1 MKLLQRIK
9 NGANKATERAQHAV
23 EIGKLNNQIVGL
35 QQEQEVHFTDMGRIF
50 YEGYR
55 AQDMTLAE
63 KEMVDLSNLC
73 DELQDEIDAL
83 RGKIAELK
91 NERLCECGYVAS
103 LDANFCPK
111 CGRKLGESKPTASA
125 SASGVA
131 GATGAVN
138 TAKHEAA
145 AAQNPVAEQSIF
157 DAPAVEENEE
167 TEPYH
172 TVIPSIA
179 DLDTEPGFNSTEFTL
194 EEKEAFDAEWE
205 RRREE
210 EMLRERERQQEL
222 DERIRY
228 WKENNPIVDT
238 VDVQTEV
245 PREMVKCQ
253 ICASELPKGSKWCPR
268 CGAEQI

>member
-55 AQDMTLAE
+55 SQDMTRAE
-63 KEMVDLSNLC
+63 KEMVDLSQLC

-83 RGKIAELK
+83 RSKIAELK
-91 NERLCECGYVAS
+91 NERLCECGHVAS

-111 CGRKLGESKPTASA
+111 CGRKLGESKPGAA
-125 SASGVA
+125 
-131 GATGAVN
+131 ATGVTGAAGLAK
-138 TAKHEAA
+138 TAKQEAA
-145 AAQNPVAEQSIF
+145 AAQNPAPEQSIF
-157 DAPAVEENEE
+157 DAQAMEKQEE

-179 DLDTEPGFNSTEFTL
+179 DLETEPEYNGIEFTL

-210 EMLRERERQQEL
+210 EMQRERERQQEL

-228 WKENNPIVDT
+228 WKENNPIVNT

-245 PREMVKCQ
+245 PREMVNCQ

>member
-23 EIGKLNNQIVGL
+23 EIGKINNQIVGL

-55 AQDMTLAE
+55 AQDMTRAE
-63 KEMVDLSNLC
+63 KEMVDLSGLC
-73 DELQDEIDAL
+73 DELQDEIDGL
-83 RGKIAELK
+83 RNKIAQLK
-91 NERLCECGYVAS
+91 NERLCECGHVAS

-111 CGRKLGESKPTASA
+111 CGRKLGEFKPTAA
-125 SASGVA
+125 SV
-131 GATGAVN
+131 GATSPARQ
-138 TAKHEAA
+138 EAA
-145 AAQNPVAEQSIF
+145 VAHSPERPNY
-157 DAPAVEENEE
+157 DAPTEEELEE
-167 TEPYH
+167 AEPYH

-179 DLDTEPGFNSTEFTL
+179 DLETESEYNSTEFTQ

-205 RRREE
+205 RRRDE
-210 EMLRERERQQEL
+210 EMQRERERQQEL

-228 WKENNPIVDT
+228 WKENNPIVNT

-245 PREMVKCQ
+245 PREMVNCQ
-253 ICASELPKGSKWCPR
+253 ICAAELPKGSKWCPR

>member
-83 RGKIAELK
+83 RSKIAELK
-91 NERLCECGYVAS
+91 NERLCECGHVAS

-111 CGRKLGESKPTASA
+111 CGRKLGESKPGAP
-125 SASGVA
+125 ASGTA
-131 GATGAVN
+131 GAAGVAK
-138 TAKHEAA
+138 TANHETAL
-145 AAQNPVAEQSIF
+145 AQNPVTEQSIF
-157 DAPAVEENEE
+157 DAPPAVEEHEE

-179 DLDTEPGFNSTEFTL
+179 DLDTEPGYNSTEFTL

-210 EMLRERERQQEL
+210 EMQRERERQQEL

-228 WKENNPIVDT
+228 WKENNPIVNT

>member
-55 AQDMTLAE
+55 AQDMTRAE
-63 KEMVDLSNLC
+63 KEMVDLSHLC
-73 DELQDEIDAL
+73 DELQDEIDGL
-83 RGKIAELK
+83 RSKIAELK
-91 NERLCECGYVAS
+91 NERLCECGHVAS

-111 CGRKLGESKPTASA
+111 CGRKLGEFKSAASA
-125 SASGVA
+125 AGPASVRQ
-131 GATGAVN
+131 
-138 TAKHEAA
+138 EAA
-145 AAQNPVAEQSIF
+145 VAQSAERPF
-157 DAPAVEENEE
+157 YEETTTIQDEVDE

-179 DLDTEPGFNSTEFTL
+179 DLETESEYNSTEFTQ

-228 WKENNPIVDT
+228 WKENNPIVNT

-253 ICASELPKGSKWCPR
+253 ICTSELPKGSKWCPR

>member
-83 RGKIAELK
+83 RSKIAELK
-91 NERLCECGYVAS
+91 NERLCECGHVAS

-111 CGRKLGESKPTASA
+111 CGRKLGESKPGAA
-125 SASGVA
+125 ASGTA
-131 GATGAVN
+131 GAAGVAK
-138 TAKHEAA
+138 TANHETAA
-145 AAQNPVAEQSIF
+145 TQNPVAEKSIF
-157 DAPAVEENEE
+157 DAPPVVEEHEE

-179 DLDTEPGFNSTEFTL
+179 DLDTEPGYNSTEFTL

-210 EMLRERERQQEL
+210 EMQRERERQQEL

-228 WKENNPIVDT
+228 WKENNPIVNT

>member
-83 RGKIAELK
+83 RSKIAELK
-91 NERLCECGYVAS
+91 NERLCECGHVAS

-111 CGRKLGESKPTASA
+111 CGRKLGESKPGAA
-125 SASGVA
+125 ASGAA
-131 GATGAVN
+131 GAAGVAK
-138 TAKHEAA
+138 TANHETA

-157 DAPAVEENEE
+157 DAPPVAEEHEE

-179 DLDTEPGFNSTEFTL
+179 DLDTEPGYNSTEFTL

-210 EMLRERERQQEL
+210 EMQRERERQQEL

-228 WKENNPIVDT
+228 WKENNPIVNT

>member
-55 AQDMTLAE
+55 AQDMTRAE
-63 KEMVDLSNLC
+63 KEMVDLSHLC
-73 DELQDEIDAL
+73 DELQDEIDGL
-83 RGKIAELK
+83 RSKIAELK
-91 NERLCECGYVAS
+91 NERLCECGHVAS

-111 CGRKLGESKPTASA
+111 CGRKLGGFK
-125 SASGVA
+125 
-131 GATGAVN
+131 
-138 TAKHEAA
+138 AA
-145 AAQNPVAEQSIF
+145 AAASAGPATARQEAAVAQSTERPFYDETI
-157 DAPAVEENEE
+157 EEE
-167 TEPYH
+167 TDEAEPYH

-179 DLDTEPGFNSTEFTL
+179 DLETESEYNSTEFTQ

-228 WKENNPIVDT
+228 WKENNPIVNT

-253 ICASELPKGSKWCPR
+253 ICAAELPKGSKWCPR

>member
-9 NGANKATERAQHAV
+9 DGANKATERAQHAV

-55 AQDMTLAE
+55 AQDMTHAE
-63 KEMVDLSNLC
+63 KGMVDLSQLC
-73 DELQDEIDAL
+73 DELQDEIDGL
-83 RGKIAELK
+83 RNRIAQLK
-91 NERLCECGYVAS
+91 NERLCECGHVAS

-111 CGRKLGESKPTASA
+111 CGRKLGESKPAASP
-125 SASGVA
+125 V
-131 GATGAVN
+131 
-138 TAKHEAA
+138 AA
-145 AAQNPVAEQSIF
+145 AATTAKQEAAVAQSPEQPVYDEPAE
-157 DAPAVEENEE
+157 EELEE
-167 TEPYH
+167 AEPYH

-179 DLDTEPGFNSTEFTL
+179 DLDTESEYNSTEFTL

-205 RRREE
+205 RRRDE
-210 EMLRERERQQEL
+210 EMQRERERQQEL

-228 WKENNPIVDT
+228 WKENNPIVNT

-245 PREMVKCQ
+245 SREMVNCQ
-253 ICASELPKGSKWCPR
+253 ICAAELPKGSKWCPR

>member
-55 AQDMTLAE
+55 AQDMTRAE
-63 KEMVDLSNLC
+63 KDMVDLSHLC
-73 DELQDEIDAL
+73 DELQDEIDSL
-83 RGKIAELK
+83 RSKIAELK
-91 NERLCECGYVAS
+91 NERLCECGHVAS

-111 CGRKLGESKPTASA
+111 CGRKLGDFKP
-125 SASGVA
+125 
-131 GATGAVN
+131 
-138 TAKHEAA
+138 AA
-145 AAQNPVAEQSIF
+145 AAAAPPSARQEAAVAQQQVGEPVYH
-157 DAPAVEENEE
+157 APVEEELEE
-167 TEPYH
+167 NEPYH

-179 DLDTEPGFNSTEFTL
+179 DLETDTEYNSTEFTQ

-238 VDVQTEV
+238 VEVQTEV
-245 PREMVKCQ
+245 PREMVNCQ

>member
-83 RGKIAELK
+83 RSKIAELK
-91 NERLCECGYVAS
+91 NERLCECGHVAS

-111 CGRKLGESKPTASA
+111 CGRKLGESKPGAA
-125 SASGVA
+125 ASGAA
-131 GATGAVN
+131 GAAGVAK
-138 TAKHEAA
+138 TANHETA

-157 DAPAVEENEE
+157 DAPPVAEEHEE

-179 DLDTEPGFNSTEFTL
+179 DLDTEPGYNSTEFTI

-210 EMLRERERQQEL
+210 EMQRERERQQEL

-228 WKENNPIVDT
+228 WKENNPIVNT

>member
-83 RGKIAELK
+83 RSKIAELK
-91 NERLCECGYVAS
+91 NERLCECGHVAS

-111 CGRKLGESKPTASA
+111 CGRKLGESKPGAA
-125 SASGVA
+125 ASGAA
-131 GATGAVN
+131 GAAGVAK
-138 TAKHEAA
+138 TANHETA

-157 DAPAVEENEE
+157 DAPPVVEEHEE

-179 DLDTEPGFNSTEFTL
+179 DLDTEPGYNSTEFTL

-210 EMLRERERQQEL
+210 EMQRERERQQEL

-228 WKENNPIVDT
+228 WKENNPIVNT

-245 PREMVKCQ
+245 TREMVKCQ

>member
-23 EIGKLNNQIVGL
+23 EIGKINHQIVGL

-55 AQDMTLAE
+55 AQDMTRAE
-63 KEMVDLSNLC
+63 KEMVDLSHLC

-91 NERLCECGYVAS
+91 NERLCECGHVAS

-111 CGRKLGESKPTASA
+111 CGRKLGEFKPGVA
-125 SASGVA
+125 ASGVA
-131 GATGAVN
+131 GATGAA
-138 TAKHEAA
+138 TAAKQEAA
-145 AAQNPVAEQSIF
+145 AAQNPTADPSIF
-157 DAPAVEENEE
+157 GAPAMEEHEE
-167 TEPYH
+167 IEPYH

-179 DLDTEPGFNSTEFTL
+179 DLETEPGFNSTEFTL

-210 EMLRERERQQEL
+210 EMQRERERQQEL

-228 WKENNPIVDT
+228 WKENNPIVNT

>member
-23 EIGKLNNQIVGL
+23 EIGKINNQIVGL

-55 AQDMTLAE
+55 AQDMTRAE
-63 KEMVDLSNLC
+63 KEMVDLSGLC
-73 DELQDEIDAL
+73 DELQDEIDGL
-83 RGKIAELK
+83 RNKIAQLK
-91 NERLCECGYVAS
+91 NERLCECGHVAS

-111 CGRKLGESKPTASA
+111 CGRKLGEFKPAAAS
-125 SASGVA
+125 V
-131 GATGAVN
+131 GATNPARQ
-138 TAKHEAA
+138 EAA
-145 AAQNPVAEQSIF
+145 VAQSPEGPIY
-157 DAPAVEENEE
+157 DAPAEEELEE
-167 TEPYH
+167 AEPYH
-172 TVIPSIA
+172 TVIPAIA
-179 DLDTEPGFNSTEFTL
+179 DLETESEYNSTEFTQ

-205 RRREE
+205 RRRDE
-210 EMLRERERQQEL
+210 EMQRERERQQEL

-228 WKENNPIVDT
+228 WKENNPIVNT

-245 PREMVKCQ
+245 PREMVNCQ
-253 ICASELPKGSKWCPR
+253 ICTAELPKGSKWCPR

>member
-9 NGANKATERAQHAV
+9 DGANKATERAQHAV

-55 AQDMTLAE
+55 AQDMTRAE
-63 KEMVDLSNLC
+63 KEMVDLSQLC
-73 DELQDEIDAL
+73 DELQDEIDGL
-83 RGKIAELK
+83 RNKIAQLK
-91 NERLCECGYVAS
+91 NERLCECGHVAS

-111 CGRKLGESKPTASA
+111 CGRKLGELKTPAPTVGAA
-125 SASGVA
+125 GVA
-131 GATGAVN
+131 GAT
-138 TAKHEAA
+138 TAARQEAA
-145 AAQNPVAEQSIF
+145 VAQTPTPEPDF
-157 DAPAVEENEE
+157 YDAPPELELEED
-167 TEPYH
+167 EPYH

-179 DLDTEPGFNSTEFTL
+179 DLETESEYNSTEFTQ

-205 RRREE
+205 RRRDE
-210 EMLRERERQQEL
+210 EMQRERERQQEL

-228 WKENNPIVDT
+228 WKENNPIVNT

-245 PREMVKCQ
+245 SREMVNCQ
-253 ICASELPKGSKWCPR
+253 ICAAELPKGSKWCPR

>member
-9 NGANKATERAQHAV
+9 DGANKATERAQHAV

-55 AQDMTLAE
+55 AQDMTRAE
-63 KEMVDLSNLC
+63 KEMVDLSQLC
-73 DELQDEIDAL
+73 DELQDEIDGL
-83 RGKIAELK
+83 RYKIAQLK
-91 NERLCECGYVAS
+91 NERLCECGHVAS

-111 CGRKLGESKPTASA
+111 CGRKLGDFKTATA
-125 SASGVA
+125 TTGAA
-131 GATGAVN
+131 GAATST
-138 TAKHEAA
+138 TAARQEAA
-145 AAQNPVAEQSIF
+145 VAQTHSPEQALY
-157 DAPAVEENEE
+157 DAPAEEELEE
-167 TEPYH
+167 AEPYH

-179 DLDTEPGFNSTEFTL
+179 DLETESEYNSTEFTQ
-194 EEKEAFDAEWE
+194 EEKELFDAEWE
-205 RRREE
+205 RRRDE
-210 EMLRERERQQEL
+210 EMQRERERQQEL

-228 WKENNPIVDT
+228 WKENNPVVNT

-245 PREMVKCQ
+245 SREMVNCQ
-253 ICASELPKGSKWCPR
+253 ICAAELPKGSKWCPR

>member
-55 AQDMTLAE
+55 AQDMRLAE
-63 KEMVDLSNLC
+63 KEMVDLSKLC

-91 NERLCECGYVAS
+91 NERLCECGHVAS

-111 CGRKLGESKPTASA
+111 CGRKLDESKPGKA
-125 SASGVA
+125 ASGVA
-131 GATGAVN
+131 GTEGLAK
-138 TAKHEAA
+138 TAKNEAA
-145 AAQNPVAEQSIF
+145 AAQNPVAEQSKF
-157 DAPAVEENEE
+157 DAPTVEKPEE

-179 DLDTEPGFNSTEFTL
+179 DLDTEPGYNSTEFTL

-210 EMLRERERQQEL
+210 EMQRERERQQEL

-228 WKENNPIVDT
+228 WKENNPIVNT

>member
-23 EIGKLNNQIVGL
+23 EIGKINNQIVGL

-55 AQDMTLAE
+55 AQDMTRAE
-63 KEMVDLSNLC
+63 KEMVDLSHLC
-73 DELQDEIDAL
+73 DELQDEIDGL
-83 RGKIAELK
+83 RSKIAELK
-91 NERLCECGYVAS
+91 NERLCECGHVAS

-111 CGRKLGESKPTASA
+111 CGRKLGEFKSAASTPGPA
-125 SASGVA
+125 SVRQ
-131 GATGAVN
+131 
-138 TAKHEAA
+138 EAA
-145 AAQNPVAEQSIF
+145 VAQSAERPFYEDTTTIQ
-157 DAPAVEENEE
+157 DEVDED
-167 TEPYH
+167 EPYH

-179 DLDTEPGFNSTEFTL
+179 DLETESEFNSAEFTQ

-228 WKENNPIVDT
+228 WKENNPIVNT

>member
-55 AQDMTLAE
+55 AQDMTRAE
-63 KEMVDLSNLC
+63 KEMVDLSHLC
-73 DELQDEIDAL
+73 DELQDEIDGL
-83 RGKIAELK
+83 RSKIAELK
-91 NERLCECGYVAS
+91 NERLCECGHVAS

-111 CGRKLGESKPTASA
+111 CGRKLGEFRSTPSSTGPAS
-125 SASGVA
+125 VRQ
-131 GATGAVN
+131 
-138 TAKHEAA
+138 EAA
-145 AAQNPVAEQSIF
+145 VAQSAERPF
-157 DAPAVEENEE
+157 YEETTTTQDEMDE

-179 DLDTEPGFNSTEFTL
+179 DLETESEFNSAEFTQ

-228 WKENNPIVDT
+228 WKENNPIVNT